1 MSIFG
6 IWGITIITS
15 LICEISNELKIFK
28 DIAEQ
33 GYKFNLNK
41 TKSIQNNII
50 PNSNNSL
57 LRMYIPFYNLYAV
70 LKGKIMYEQNKEM
83 IFEQYE
89 KLGIIEEMTEEEK
102 DEYSKN
108 PTGWNAMIIASHNT
122 ETRFTEKQTI
132 PETQQ
137 TVIYPEEGTQ
147 MVKMIIN
154 ELDGQTNTITTIM
167 STSQEDNTMKIINL
181 SGPVKELSKDE
192 LTKYILE
199 HMDLIMEGKNIT
211 LKRTNQYVEVTY
223 TKIKQKTKLER
234 YIELRDSLTKNGY
247 LYGEE
252 MCEYRELQDEFAP
265 KLKMTK

>member
-28 DIAEQ
+28 EIADL

-41 TKSIQNNII
+41 TKSIQNNIA

-102 DEYSKN
+102 EEYSKN

-132 PETQQ
+132 PETQPA
-137 TVIYPEEGTQ
+137 TIFPEEGTQ
-147 MVKMIIN
+147 TVKMIIN
-154 ELDGQTNTITTIM
+154 ELDGQTNIITTIM
-167 STSQEDNTMKIINL
+167 SISPEDNTMKIIGL
-181 SGPVKELSKDE
+181 SGPIKELSKDE
-192 LTKYILE
+192 ITNYILE
-199 HMDLIMEGKNIT
+199 HMDLIMEGKNIS
-211 LKRTNQYVEVTY
+211 LRKTNDFVEVTY
-223 TKIKQKTKLER
+223 TKIKPKTKLER
-234 YIELRDSLTKNGY
+234 YIELRDSLKEQGY
-247 LYGEE
+247 LIGEE
-252 MCEYRELQDEFAP
+252 MFEYQDLKKELGP
-265 KLKMTK
+265 TLNLKK

>member
-1 MSIFG
+1 
-6 IWGITIITS
+6 
-15 LICEISNELKIFK
+15 
-28 DIAEQ
+28 
-33 GYKFNLNK
+33 
-41 TKSIQNNII
+41 
-50 PNSNNSL
+50 
-57 LRMYIPFYNLYAV
+57 
-70 LKGKIMYEQNKEM
+70 
-83 IFEQYE
+83 
-89 KLGIIEEMTEEEK
+89 
-102 DEYSKN
+102 
-108 PTGWNAMIIASHNT
+108 
-122 ETRFTEKQTI
+122 
-132 PETQQ
+132 
-137 TVIYPEEGTQ
+137 

-154 ELDGQTNTITTIM
+154 ELDVQTNTITAIM